1 MVFVHFLRIYNNIL
15 LIGQRKEI
23 TIESRIIN
31 QNMKNAV
38 ILLLKSR
45 HIKNPESLTQNTIN
59 SFTHTNSRGIS
70 HTYYVFNSYCEYKRF
85 SCNVK
90 HKLYRLNSFYIIELL

>member
-59 SFTHTNSRGIS
+59 SFTH
-70 HTYYVFNSYCEYKRF
+70 
-85 SCNVK
+85 
-90 HKLYRLNSFYIIELL
+90 KL